1 MAVGP
6 LGKKIF
12 LMKSINKILIIGFGS
27 IGKRHTNNILRL
39 TNYKIIILSRRKDI
53 IKNNFLN
60 LEKYKQR
67 ILIFSTLS
75 ECLKEK
81 PDVAFI
87 TNETSKHILSA
98 LKVAENGIDLFIEKP
113 LSNNFKN
120 IDKLK
125 KISKEKKIITMVGCN
140 FRFFPPIKKIKE
152 LVEENKIG
160 RIISVQIEN
169 NSFLP
174 DWHPDED
181 YRQSYASR
189 KSLGGGVTLTQ
200 IHELDYLTWIFGN
213 TKKSISAIGKY
224 SDLKIDTDD
233 HCSAILKL
241 KNNII
246 VELHLDYFSRPFFK
260 RIKIRGVN
268 GTIYWNSNQNKIMIF
283 FHNIKKWNTIK
294 FKNNYK
300 LSSKNINQM
309 YVDEIKYFFEC
320 ICFRKKPMNNIDES
334 IKILTTALNLKKSSN
349 F

>member
-113 LSNNFKN
+113 LSNNF
-120 IDKLK
+120 
-125 KISKEKKIITMVGCN
+125 
-140 FRFFPPIKKIKE
+140 
-152 LVEENKIG
+152 
-160 RIISVQIEN
+160 
-169 NSFLP
+169 
-174 DWHPDED
+174 
-181 YRQSYASR
+181 
-189 KSLGGGVTLTQ
+189 
-200 IHELDYLTWIFGN
+200 
-213 TKKSISAIGKY
+213 
-224 SDLKIDTDD
+224 
-233 HCSAILKL
+233 
-241 KNNII
+241 
-246 VELHLDYFSRPFFK
+246 
-260 RIKIRGVN
+260 
-268 GTIYWNSNQNKIMIF
+268 
-283 FHNIKKWNTIK
+283 
-294 FKNNYK
+294 
-300 LSSKNINQM
+300 
-309 YVDEIKYFFEC
+309 
-320 ICFRKKPMNNIDES
+320 
-334 IKILTTALNLKKSSN
+334 
-349 F
+349 